1 MRSERELDWVER
13 YGETVTKAQAA
24 KIMGLSSKTIARRAE
39 EGCFQ
44 LTKEPGIAPRIWTDS
59 LARYYET
66 GKPQG
71 ISAVDRLPSVAIH
84 KANRFRV

>member
-1 MRSERELDWVER
+1 MRSERELYWVER

-24 KIMGLSSKTIARRAE
+24 KIMGLSSKTISRRVA
-39 EGCFQ
+39 EGCFRM
-44 LTKEPGIAPRIWTDS
+44 TKEPDAVPRIWTDS
-59 LARYYET
+59 IARYYET

-71 ISAVDRLPSVAIH
+71 ISAVDRLPLSKPQ

>member
-24 KIMGLSSKTIARRAE
+24 KIMGLSSKTISRRAE

-44 LTKEPGIAPRIWTDS
+44 LTRELTPRIWTDS

-71 ISAVDRLPSVAIH
+71 IRATDRLPISNP
-84 KANRFRV
+84 KKTCRFRV

>member
-24 KIMGLSSKTIARRAE
+24 KIMGLSSKTISRRVA

-44 LTKEPGIAPRIWTDS
+44 LTKEPDTVPRIWTDS
-59 LARYYET
+59 IARYYET

-71 ISAVDRLPSVAIH
+71 IRAIDRLPGSAFP
-84 KANRFRV
+84 KASRFRV

>member
-13 YGETVTKAQAA
+13 YGETVTKTQAA
-24 KIMGLSSKTIARRAE
+24 KIMGLSSKTISRRVE

-71 ISAVDRLPSVAIH
+71 ISAVDRLPNVAPR
-84 KANRFRV
+84 KASRFRV